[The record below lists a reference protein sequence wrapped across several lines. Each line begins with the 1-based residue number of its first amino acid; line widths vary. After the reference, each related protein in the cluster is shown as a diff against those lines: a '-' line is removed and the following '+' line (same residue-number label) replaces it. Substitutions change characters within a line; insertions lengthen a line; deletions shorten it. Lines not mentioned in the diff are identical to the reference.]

1 MNFDE
6 LQTFYKTE
14 DGVLFSRLLSE
25 KLLKIQ
31 SCWFKIDS
39 QKKANFLA
47 VGYPFNIKKID
58 QTMIDLSLSNQLFLN
73 ILKYF
78 KPF

>member
-25 KLLKIQ
+25 NLKIQ
-31 SCWFKIDS
+31 SGWLKIDS
-39 QKKANFLA
+39 KKANFLA
-47 VGYPFNIKKID
+47 VGY
-58 QTMIDLSLSNQLFLN
+58 L
-73 ILKYF
+73 
-78 KPF
+78 